1 MGMMSRGGLFRE
13 RSAQRFIDLLF
24 VWMAVLIASP
34 AVARAEAP
42 QNRSRG
48 DHSGGL
54 AMRLEKDFATPP
66 DSAKPW
72 VYSFWLEG
80 NVTREGITAD
90 LEAMKRAGI
99 GGLLFMDGEMGNPK
113 GPLRFMSQPWRAAF
127 KHLLAE
133 ADRLGLQVNLNND
146 PGWAGSGGPW
156 VKPQQA
162 AQKVVMS
169 EIFIDGPSHFDAILT
184 QPPATQ
190 TYYED
195 IAVLACPAPVVDARG
210 EPHRIADFNST
221 KSFAGGRDFY
231 KVVPWPRFIP
241 TNAAWPVVPIDQCV
255 SSAQLRDIT
264 LRMAA
269 SGRLTWDVPAGR
281 WLVLRIGH
289 TLAGGTTRA
298 SQQEASGLECDK
310 LSKTAI
316 EVHFAAMV
324 KELVQ
329 EAGPLAGKVLISTHV
344 DSWEAGSG
352 NWTAGFREEFR
363 RRRGY
368 DLLPFLPT
376 LNGLVVDTLEVSE
389 RFLWDFRETVC
400 ELLLENYAGHLAEL
414 AHKQGLRL
422 SIEAYDGTCDDL
434 RYAGR
439 ADEPMSEFWQRG
451 CYSGLPLCDLTEEIA
466 SAAHVY
472 GKPIVGAEAFT
483 AWSGDFLDHPATLKS
498 LGDWAFCTGVNR
510 FVFSEWIM
518 QPRPQCVPGVSFYSV
533 GTVFSRAVTWWEQSK
548 PWHEYVARCQHVLRQ
563 GRFVADVCFLAPE
576 GAPYR
581 FVPPIPANIR
591 GVIPDRPEYNFD
603 GCPAEL
609 VLKGMTVRDG
619 RVALPSGMSYPLL
632 VLPTYNADGQPVVHV
647 MESDYIYKPAPLPK
661 IQTMTPQLLRRV
673 KELVTAGATVLGT
686 RPLESPS
693 LAGFPACDQ
702 ELIKLADELWG
713 KGAGTAGAGERRVGE
728 GRIIWGTTPEQVLA
742 GMNLPPDFACDPA
755 VKGKLNYTHRQLE
768 DGTELYF
775 VANKLAAAVEGTCS
789 FRSMGRPEFWWPQTG
804 RITRIAAYEKKGGV
818 TKVPISLEP
827 NESVFVVFRTGP
839 GISDPIVSIAKDG
852 QSIFSRR
859 TNEPK
864 IVVEKA
870 AYGVPGDSSRLRD
883 VRTKLQTVLDEGV
896 RRIQVNTLAEG
907 DDPAFSVTKTIE
919 VEYTIGGKVFKVIA
933 QDPQSISFGDTQTLK
948 RTADVQLTDDG
959 QCMLEAWEN
968 GRYDLR
974 TAAGKRFGCTAS
986 NIPAIREIIGPWEVT
1001 FPPRLGAPDHVTFDK
1016 LISWSLHGDPGVRYF
1031 SGTATYST
1039 TFDVPAEIISKSRA
1053 LYLDLGN
1060 VAVIAQVKVNGRDLG
1075 ILWKEPF
1082 RVEIGEAVRAGNNTL
1097 DVKVTN
1103 LWVNRLIGDEQLPE
1117 DSDRFPNGLLK
1128 AWPQWVLEGKPSP
1141 AGRLTFVTCRIWSKD
1156 SPLQQSGLLGP
1167 VKLIAAERMVC
1178 RESME

>member
-1 MGMMSRGGLFRE
+1 
-13 RSAQRFIDLLF
+13 
-24 VWMAVLIASP
+24 
-34 AVARAEAP
+34 
-42 QNRSRG
+42 
-48 DHSGGL
+48 
-54 AMRLEKDFATPP
+54 MRLEKDFATPP

-80 NVTREGITAD
+80 SVTREGITAD

-99 GGLLFMDGEMGNPK
+99 GGLLFMDGDMGNPK

-133 ADRLGLQVNLNND
+133 ADRLGLQVNLNNN

-169 EIFIDGPSHFDAILT
+169 ETVIDGPSHFDAILA
-184 QPPATQ
+184 QPPAAQ
-190 TYYED
+190 NYYED
-195 IAVLACPAPVVDARG
+195 IAVLACPAPAVDAGGKLR
-210 EPHRIADFNST
+210 RIADFNST

-241 TNAAWPVVPIDQCV
+241 TDSAWPAIPVDQCV
-255 SSAQLRDIT
+255 SSAKLRDIT
-264 LRMAA
+264 SRMSA
-269 SGRLTWDVPAGR
+269 SGRLAWDVPAGS

-289 TLAGGTTRA
+289 TVAGGTTRSA
-298 SQQEASGLECDK
+298 QPEASGLECDK

-316 EVHFAAMV
+316 EAHFAAMV

-329 EAGPLAGKVLISTHV
+329 EAGPLAGKVLVSTHV

-352 NWTAGFREEFR
+352 NWTAGFRDEFR

-389 RFLWDFRETVC
+389 RFLWDFRETVS
-400 ELLLENYAGHLAEL
+400 ELLLENYADHLAEL
-414 AHKQGLRL
+414 AHQQGLRL

-439 ADEPMSEFWQRG
+439 ADEPMTEFWQRG

-472 GKPIVGAEAFT
+472 GKPIVAAEAFT
-483 AWSGDFLDHPATLKS
+483 AWSGDFLGHPATLKP

-533 GTVFSRAVTWWEQSK
+533 GTVFARSVTWWEQSK

-563 GRFVADVCFLAPE
+563 GQFVADVCFLAPE

-581 FVPPIPANIR
+581 FVPPISANIR
-591 GVIPDRPEYNFD
+591 GGIPDRPGYNFD

-609 VLKGMTVRDG
+609 VLKGMTVRNG
-619 RVALPSGMSYPLL
+619 RVVLPSGMSYRLL
-632 VLPTYNADGQPVVHV
+632 VLPTYNANGLPVVHL
-647 MESDYIYKPAPLPK
+647 MESDYIYKAAPLPK

-702 ELIKLADELWG
+702 ELTKLADELWG
-713 KGAGTAGAGERRVGE
+713 QGAGTDGAGERRVGE
-728 GRIIWGTTPEQVLA
+728 GRMIWGATPEEVLA
-742 GMNLPPDFACDPA
+742 GMNLPPDFSCDPA
-755 VKGKLNYTHRQLE
+755 VEGKLNYTHRQLE
-768 DGTELYF
+768 DGTDLYF

-789 FRSMGRPEFWWPQTG
+789 FRSTGRPEFWWPQTG
-804 RITRIAAYEKKGGV
+804 EITRIAAFEDKSGV
-818 TKVPISLEP
+818 TKIPISLEP
-827 NESVFVVFRTGP
+827 NESVFIVFRAGP
-839 GISDPIVSIAKDG
+839 SASDPIVSIAKDG
-852 QSIFSRR
+852 QSIFSRKEI
-859 TNEPK
+859 EPR

-870 AYGVPGDSSRLRD
+870 SYGVPGDSSRLRD
-883 VRTKLQTVLDEGV
+883 VKAKLQAVLDQGV
-896 RRIQVNTLAEG
+896 RQVQVNTMAEG
-907 DDPAFSVTKTIE
+907 DDPAFSVTKSIE
-919 VEYTIGGKVFKVIA
+919 VEYTVGGKAFRVIA
-933 QDPQSISFGDTQTLK
+933 PDPQSISFGETRTLK
-948 RTADVQLTDDG
+948 RMADVQWTDDG
-959 QCMLEAWEN
+959 QCTLEAWES
-968 GRYDLR
+968 GRYALK
-974 TAAGKRFGCTAS
+974 TAAGKTLVCTAS
-986 NIPAIREIIGPWEVT
+986 NIPAIREISGPWDVT
-1001 FPPRLGAPDHVTFDK
+1001 FPPRLGAPEYVTFDK
-1016 LISWSLHGDPGVRYF
+1016 LISWSLHSDTGVKYF
-1031 SGTATYST
+1031 SGTATYSKM
-1039 TFDVPAEIISKSRA
+1039 FNVQAEMIAKGRA
-1053 LYLDLGN
+1053 LYLDLGK

-1082 RVEIGEAVRAGNNTL
+1082 RVEINEAVKPGNNTL
-1097 DVKVTN
+1097 EVKVTN

-1117 DSDRFPNGLLK
+1117 DSDRLPGGLLK
-1128 AWPQWVLEGKPSP
+1128 AWPQWVLDGKPSP
-1141 AGRLTFVTCRIWSKD
+1141 TGRLTFVTCRIWSKD

-1167 VKLIAAERMVC
+1167 VTLIATERMVC
-1178 RESME
+1178 KGSIE